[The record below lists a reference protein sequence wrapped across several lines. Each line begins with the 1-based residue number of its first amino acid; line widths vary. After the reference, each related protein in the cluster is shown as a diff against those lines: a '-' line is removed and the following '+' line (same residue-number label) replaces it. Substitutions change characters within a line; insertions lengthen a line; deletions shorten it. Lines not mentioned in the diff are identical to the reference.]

1 MCRRAAAFDST
12 AKTGLVGGGLR
23 LRLFLRANFA
33 NAGGVIGLI
42 AGSKNLPFMFA
53 EEARRHGERIA
64 AVAFEGETDPTLAR
78 YVDEIVWLK
87 VGQLGKMIDA
97 LKSHQVERC
106 VMLGQIAPKNLF
118 DLRPDL
124 RAMALLFTLKE
135 RNAHTIFGAI
145 ATELAKDGITLVS
158 AEPWLRRWMPKS
170 GYRAGP
176 RLSGAQAQDLEYGWK
191 IAKEISRLEIGQ
203 SAVVKAGAVLAVEAF
218 EGTDACLE
226 RGGKLAGT
234 KGGAVAVKVA
244 KPDHDMRFDIPCI
257 GPRTIE
263 VCASHGVEV
272 LGFEAGKTL
281 LIDQELLEQVVKDR
295 RITLVACDGLPAA
308 G

>member
-1 MCRRAAAFDST
+1 M
-12 AKTGLVGGGLR
+12 R
-23 LRLFLRANFA
+23 LRLFLKASFA
-33 NAGGVIGLI
+33 NACDVIGLI

-64 AVAFEGETDPTLAR
+64 AVAFEGETDPALAR
-78 YVDEIVWLK
+78 YVDEIAWLK

-97 LKSHQVERC
+97 LKSKQVERC

-135 RNAHTIFGAI
+135 RNAHSIFGAI

-170 GYRAGP
+170 GYRTGP
-176 RLSGAQAQDLEYGWK
+176 RLSGAQAQDLDYGWK
-191 IAKEISRLEIGQ
+191 IAKEVSRLEIGQ
-203 SAVVKAGAVLAVEAF
+203 SVVVKSGAVLAVEAF
-218 EGTDACLE
+218 EGTDACFE
-226 RGGKLAGT
+226 RGGKLAGA

-263 VCASHGVEV
+263 VCAGHGVEV

-281 LIDQELLEQVVKDR
+281 LIDQEKVEQAAKDA
-295 RITLVACDGLPAA
+295 RISLVACDGLPAP